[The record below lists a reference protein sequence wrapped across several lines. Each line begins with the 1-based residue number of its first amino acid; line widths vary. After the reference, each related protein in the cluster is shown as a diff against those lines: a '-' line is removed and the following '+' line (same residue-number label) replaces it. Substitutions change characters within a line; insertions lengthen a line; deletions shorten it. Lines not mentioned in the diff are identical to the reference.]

1 MDETKNWLKTGA
13 VVVVGLLAFLGYKYS
28 PKERAQVQTN
38 VEAPPSYQHS
48 LKVGKKVL
56 KTYRS
61 PAAVARLS
69 ERPAN
74 RFDSSRLRSRV
85 QDYSERNDGSYSVSS
100 NAKGP
105 LQSRPAADY
114 GRDNGRRSDYGSD
127 YNSDSNSKQA
137 AKTSDGSSN
146 GTSFAGG
153 SLLPTTT
160 SGADSG
166 VPENN
171 SDSSAPRPAEE
182 PVPSLHGKVKPLVGL
197 VSSFSSNPFIQSAYA
212 ANNCIDPR
220 IMLFDLKDMS
230 VLLDNPISDEI
241 IRGEAS
247 FEFDP
252 IALKLE
258 IKTPSRYLL
267 HTNGCETN
275 YQRIVT
281 SFFEAQD
288 LDFITTLISKVINT
302 EGSSFVD
309 GATPESLT
317 ELYKNISN
325 VAKDPTDPEA
335 VYDAIN
341 GNSTIDHLFD
351 KAFPGSS
358 LNQLANS
365 APDLDEVKYFSKL
378 KEKSTYL
385 YKVSA
390 SHWDSN
396 YQVAQE
402 WQIDGVTIS
411 TDPQWSYVPVANS
424 PTDQVITLVTGK
436 KASNALTV
444 DRSFPYHEVSWDVEI
459 EDTYPAIGP
468 VISLNSSVQNPT
480 LTKAIQL
487 DLSTGIDCETFS
499 EFAITENDQTLNTA
513 AFTNLCTVSPVQTMN
528 YTLNQVNDGP
538 VTLKFW
544 SRDIVGRV
552 SETPTTLSIVV
563 DTTAPKMSF
572 VNLPAS
578 FTADEN
584 HNIEWTLTE
593 DHSTTTQ
600 NFSIELYNGSSWV
613 SMGTQALTSGP
624 HNGTSFI
631 KALLFPN
638 LNIIKSKLRITY
650 ADTLGQQT
658 VLESPNFNILRPYLS
673 SQPNIINMGLV
684 PNKSLSSGTLFNF
697 TNTGLAPSKLCG
709 PVTLSGTHASEFVI
723 SSDGCNG
730 NIISAGGTCPMTV
743 AATPTQKGT
752 REALATI
759 TCGNDTYTAKLL
771 IESTNNAPITT
782 PIAQTTL
789 EDTPFY
795 VDLGSLQDMD
805 SDSLTYSFPSGPG
818 NGTLSNCYVNAGNY
832 FCQYSPDLNFNGA
845 DSFTYRTFDGLQFS
859 NTSTVTLT
867 VLPVNDAPTITG
879 TLTLTTDEDTA
890 LNFDLTA
897 GSDVDF
903 DTLSYII
910 TSGPSHGTLV
920 CPIPT
925 SLNCTYTPA
934 LNYNGPDS
942 FTYRVTDGLLNSS
955 GTITATITVN
965 PINDA
970 PVVATDQTL
979 ATRDNVNFN
988 FTIDLA
994 NDIDTS
1000 LASLTYKLVSAP
1012 AVGTLS
1018 NCITT
1023 SAYTTDRTCSY
1034 IAPANQHGPVTFTY
1048 LVYDGEFDSSSVA
1061 TITINVND
1069 ETPTVPNL
1077 SPANFSSTVSTPNP
1091 LLTLTAANCTDI
1103 SYVFIQ
1109 ESTTAPTAGASGW
1122 QSCSTAAGA
1131 LNFDPT
1137 ITNAQ
1142 GFRTLRIYGKDAHD
1156 NISGAQLVNFIYDT
1170 LAPIIVFENVPTLPN
1185 GISYPV
1191 KWRLTE
1197 ASVSAASTFKIE
1209 YSLNNGSSWVVQTNM
1224 PVGQAGPHASTLFT
1238 YNWSVPAGT
1247 YPSSLLRI
1255 TLTDNNAMTG
1265 TATSNVFRI
1274 LVDINAPNMLAG
1286 GMTINGST
1294 TPPPTPQKYVS
1305 VSLGAIDDDTNITH
1319 FCLKNGSAAPTAS
1332 DGCWRA
1338 VDAPQ
1343 PGLVAS
1349 ETLSLVNFPY
1359 LLGFV
1364 PGSFNVYAWIKD
1376 LSGNISTNTATV
1388 GKDMVSI
1395 TYFGDY
1401 SPVLTNFIVSNTRTP
1416 PNPITANEMEFDDTD
1431 PVYIKW
1437 TASDDKGVTPTIK
1450 LAYTKDDVTFTE
1462 IASNL
1467 SNSLNNCS
1475 TLNEAGTTL
1484 DDGSTGCYEWVTP
1497 TELANQ
1503 YFRVQLIV
1511 EDTAQ
1516 QATSI
1521 LSLPINSTRFKIL
1534 AGNVDPGVNSHAK
1547 SAIIAVPGSPSL
1559 YSLAV
1564 ASDGKVFV
1572 RDANYGLMY
1581 INPQTGI
1588 FEQLLTVT
1596 GTSTGDNGPVR
1607 SAGAKQI
1614 YKITMDY
1621 QDRLII
1627 WDYDRIRR
1635 IDTKTEPMQIETI
1648 IGAYNNGVSGTQ
1660 TTDTVTN
1667 PADLKVYPG
1676 PTDPTFLQPLPNGD
1690 IYFQSGPYGT
1700 VNDGNVLRIYRGS
1713 LPAPTIASIRVSG
1726 SGAYADYGTPTAFPM
1741 SLTSDTVSSYS
1752 LDFNSSTSV
1761 LNKIMVKLQEYP
1773 YGCSFYTLA
1782 SVDLSTYASTGPHPP
1797 EHISTCGDWAT
1808 RNGLDGKMYH
1818 INNNVAWPIQV
1829 SRYNAGTNSNV
1840 VILGAGQGFCADGT
1854 PATSC
1859 RTNLTDIFVTQQGK
1873 VFFLD
1878 NGLVRVIDDSGNV
1891 QTLYGQTKTYGNN
1904 GLAQDARFNSIY
1916 YIDHGVGD
1924 NVIIYDSAEKVIRE
1938 VRPNDLTSQVVL
1950 LAGNGQSGTVDFN
1963 IAANAQTL
1971 NGASW
1976 DQPGSFVTNPVDGT
1990 VYFSCL
1996 RPSLCKLNRGT
2007 GKWEL
2012 HSGGGT
2018 NTTLW
2023 TALGTVDGA
2032 NTHYGGYTNSN
2043 LAFYNGRMV
2052 TGHYSWSGTTSQN
2065 SILRELDVTTKTST
2079 FMAGKTEL
2087 DGASGCSNGAGNN
2100 CNLAAARTLSRAFTY
2115 HTGLNGWLFE
2125 HFGNELKLL
2134 KTSGTTGSITLF
2146 DTLPDGVQS
2155 MVWNGNILYYCD
2167 DAGLLK
2173 KRDYS
2178 TSLETTLNFPGS
2190 GITCYG
2196 YKMLWKNASGDKP
2209 ARLVF
2214 PFRQN
2219 GLSGVAEYLSP

>member
-28 PKERAQVQTN
+28 PQERTQVQTS

-100 NAKGP
+100 NAKSP
-105 LQSRPAADY
+105 FQSRPAADY
-114 GRDNGRRSDYGSD
+114 GRDNGRRGDYGS
-127 YNSDSNSKQA
+127 NSNSGSNSQQS
-137 AKTSDGSSN
+137 AKTNDSSSN

-166 VPENN
+166 VPKNN
-171 SDSSAPRPAEE
+171 SDSSAPGPAEE

-230 VLLDNPISDEI
+230 ILLDNPISDEI

-258 IKTPSRYLL
+258 IKTPTRYLL

-281 SFFEAQD
+281 SFFEPQD

-341 GNSTIDHLFD
+341 GNSTIDNLFD

-365 APDLDEVKYFSKL
+365 APDLDEVKYFTKL

-411 TDPQWSYVPVANS
+411 TDPQWSYVPAANS

-444 DRSFPYHEVSWDVEI
+444 DRSFPYHEVSWDVEL

-468 VISLNSSVQNPT
+468 VITLNSSVLNPT

-593 DHSTTTQ
+593 DHSTTAQ
-600 NFSIELYNGSSWV
+600 NFSIELFDGSSWV
-613 SMGTQALTSGP
+613 SMGTQPLTSGP

-709 PVTLSGTHASEFVI
+709 PVTLSGIHASEFVI

-805 SDSLTYSFPSGPG
+805 SDSLTYSFPSGPS

-890 LNFDLTA
+890 HNFDLTA

-955 GTITATITVN
+955 GTLTATITVN

-1023 SAYTTDRTCSY
+1023 GAYTTDRTCSY

-1077 SPANFSSTVSTPNP
+1077 SPANFSSTVSTTTSPI
-1091 LLTLTAANCTDI
+1091 TLTAATCSDVA
-1103 SYVFIQ
+1103 YVMIQ
-1109 ESTTAPTAGASGW
+1109 ESATTPASTDAGWQNCTTAV
-1122 QSCSTAAGA
+1122 GA
-1131 LNFDPT
+1131 LTFDPS
-1137 ITNAQ
+1137 ITNQQ
-1142 GFRTLRIYGKDAHD
+1142 GFRTLRIYGRDPYD
-1156 NISGAQLVNFIYDT
+1156 NISSPQLINFIYDT
-1170 LAPIIVFENVPTLPN
+1170 LPPVITFENIPTLPN
-1185 GISYPV
+1185 GIIYPV
-1191 KWRLTE
+1191 KWSLTE
-1197 ASVSAASTFKIE
+1197 ASVTAASTFKIE
-1209 YSLNNGSSWVVQTNM
+1209 YSLDNGSSWTVQTNM
-1224 PVGQAGPHASTLFT
+1224 PVGQAGPHASAPFS

-1247 YPSSLLRI
+1247 YPNCFVRI
-1255 TLTDNNAMTG
+1255 TLTDNNGMTG
-1265 TATSNVFRI
+1265 TATSNSFRI
-1274 LVDINAPNMLAG
+1274 LVDTIAPNMLAG
-1286 GMTINGST
+1286 GMKINGST
-1294 TPPPTPQKYVS
+1294 TPPPTPQKYVNVDLS
-1305 VSLGAIDDDTNITH
+1305 AIDNDTNITH
-1319 FCLKNGSAAPTAS
+1319 FCLKTSSSVPTAS
-1332 DGCWRA
+1332 DSCWNT
-1338 VDAPQ
+1338 VPS
-1343 PGLVAS
+1343 PS
-1349 ETLSLVNFPY
+1349 TTLNVTNHPF
-1359 LLGFV
+1359 LLGFT
-1364 PGSFNVYAWIKD
+1364 PATFNVYAWIRD
-1376 LSGNISTNTATV
+1376 LSGNVSSNTATV
-1388 GKDMVSI
+1388 GTDLVSI
-1395 TYFGDY
+1395 TYFGDT
-1401 SPVLTNFIVSNTRTP
+1401 SPFLSNFIVSNTLTP
-1416 PNPITANEMEFDDTD
+1416 PNPITPNEMEFDSGN
-1431 PVYIKW
+1431 PVHIKW
-1437 TASDDKGVTPTIK
+1437 RATDDKGVKNSIK
-1450 LAYTKDDVTFTE
+1450 LFYTTDDMNYIQF
-1462 IASNL
+1462 ASGLN
-1467 SNSLNNCS
+1467 NGLNNCA
-1475 TLNEAGTTL
+1475 TLNEAGTSL
-1484 DDGSTGCYEWVTP
+1484 DDSSTGCYNWTSPVA
-1497 TELANQ
+1497 LNQ
-1503 YFRVQLIV
+1503 YMRIQMIV
-1511 EDTAQ
+1511 EDNAD

-1521 LSLPINSTRFKIL
+1521 TSLPINSTRFKIL
-1534 AGNVDPGVNSHAK
+1534 AGNIDPGVNSHAK
-1547 SAIIAVPGSPSL
+1547 SAIIASPGAPST
-1559 YSLAV
+1559 YALAV
-1564 ASDGKVFV
+1564 ATDGKVFV
-1572 RDANYGLMY
+1572 RDANFGLMY

-1588 FEQLLTVT
+1588 YEQLLRVS

-1607 SAGAKQI
+1607 SATAKAV

-1635 IDTKTEPMQIETI
+1635 VDTRTEPMQIETI
-1648 IGAYNNGVSGTQ
+1648 IGAYNNGASGTQ

-1667 PADLKVYPG
+1667 PSDLKIHPG
-1676 PTDPTFLQPLPNGD
+1676 PQQGVILQPLPNGD
-1690 IYFQSGPYGT
+1690 IYFQSGPYGS
-1700 VNDGNVLRIYRGS
+1700 VNDGNLLRIYRGS
-1713 LPAPTIASIRVSG
+1713 LPVPTITSIRVSG
-1726 SGAYADYGTPTAFPM
+1726 SGAYDDYASAPM
-1741 SLTSDTVSSYS
+1741 SLTSDTVEGYA
-1752 LDFNSSTSV
+1752 LNFNVATSAITKMIV
-1761 LNKIMVKLQEYP
+1761 QLREYP
-1773 YGCSFYTLA
+1773 YGCSFLTA
-1782 SVDLSTYASTGPHPP
+1782 ANVDITSYASTGPHPP
-1797 EHISTCGDWAT
+1797 THASTCIDAYFRT
-1808 RNGLDGKMYH
+1808 GLDGKMYQ
-1818 INNNVAWPIQV
+1818 INTYVAYQV
-1829 SRYNAGTNSNV
+1829 KTSSYNPGTNSWTTV
-1840 VILGAGQGFCADGT
+1840 VGSNYQGFCVDGT
-1854 PATSC
+1854 LATACNS
-1859 RTNLTDIFVTQQGK
+1859 NITDIFATANGQ

-1878 NGLVRVIDDSGNV
+1878 NGLIRVIDGAGRV
-1891 QTLYGQTKTYGNN
+1891 QTLYGQTKTFGNN
-1904 GLAQDARFNSIY
+1904 GLAQDARFNNIH

-1924 NVIIYDSAEKVIRE
+1924 NVIVFDFAEKVLRE
-1938 VRPNDLTSQVVL
+1938 IRPNETSAQVIL
-1950 LAGNGQSGTVDFN
+1950 LAGDGTSGTINFS
-1963 IAANAQTL
+1963 AAASSQTL
-1971 NGASW
+1971 NGVGW
-1976 DQPGSFVTNPVDGT
+1976 NLPGPFVTNPTNGDI
-1990 VYFSCL
+1990 YFACVMG
-1996 RPSLCKLNRGT
+1996 RLCKLNRAT
-2007 GKWEL
+2007 GLWEI
-2012 HSGGGT
+2012 HSGDPSGAPGT
-2018 NTTLW
+2018 TKWTDHGALDATTMRYNGYAQ
-2023 TALGTVDGA
+2023 TSLGY
-2032 NTHYGGYTNSN
+2032 YGG
-2043 LAFYNGRMV
+2043 RIV
-2052 TGHYSWSGTTSQN
+2052 TGHYEWSGTTSMN
-2065 SILRELDVTTKTST
+2065 STLRELNISTKIST
-2079 FMAGKTEL
+2079 FLVGKIEL
-2087 DGASGCSNGAGNN
+2087 DSASGCPNGAGSG
-2100 CNLAAARTLSRAFTY
+2100 CNLASARSEGRAMTY
-2115 HTGLNGWLFE
+2115 HTGLNGWLYE
-2125 HFGNELKLL
+2125 HLSNQIKLV
-2134 KTSGTTGSITLF
+2134 KTSGATGSIGLF
-2146 DTLPDGVQS
+2146 DTIPEGVAS
-2155 MVWNGNILYYCD
+2155 MVWNGDTLYYCTD
-2167 DAGLLK
+2167 DGVLK
-2173 KRDYS
+2173 KRNYT

-2196 YKMLWKNASGDKP
+2196 SKMLWKNASGDKP

-2219 GLSGVAEYLSP
+2219 GLSGIAEYLSP